1 MFLKG
6 LLTRAVTA
14 LRDPIKVAMERE
26 EIKAAARHWRERLAS
41 ARICQILDGYMGT
54 SVNSPFTVCELDLFE
69 LAMAHELA
77 IAMAYPMCGARKL
90 FQEFGMD
97 VTGFVTLAARNAGL
111 ANKITYN
118 GFYTR
123 MRILVNNEVSYE
135 REPYQSNDW
144 VQLWSAAEQR
154 EKERIAA

>member
-14 LRDPIKVAMERE
+14 LRDPIKVATERE
-26 EIKAAARHWRERLAS
+26 EIKAAARHWRERLAN
-41 ARICQILDGYMGT
+41 ARICQVLDGYMGT
-54 SVNSPFTVCELDLFE
+54 SVNSPFTERELNLFE

-77 IAMAYPMCGARKL
+77 IAMSYPMCGAYKL
-90 FQEFGMD
+90 FQECGMD
-97 VTGFVTLAARNAGL
+97 ITGFVTLAARNAGL
-111 ANKITYN
+111 ASKITYN

-123 MRILVNNEVSYE
+123 LRILVDEEVSYE
-135 REPYQSNDW
+135 REPYQSNHW
-144 VQLWSAAEQR
+144 VRLWSAAEQR